1 MDDKLI
7 DSLIQSD
14 EIISQTIT
22 EANKSAEESIDDI
35 LSSVMSISTGNAE
48 KIEKEV
54 LNQATKETQN
64 IKASLTGTLNANPP
78 TIQEIANIEAKGG
91 EGSVSD
97 ETMGNLTSVMSN
109 LEDVLNQINTSKST
123 VVTTSGEQL
132 PKLSPEIEGIEQGT
146 NQQIDIDKLS
156 TLINDFKSIS
166 TLDWA
171 SKWLSY
177 VQKIVDEVGVI
188 KEELNTLPT
197 ESKLNLGIN
206 EESLNKVQE
215 GFEQVKENITS
226 EINVLPSNEETPA
239 EEGIMG
245 TSFLSGF
252 SDFFKNLY
260 SVPEKVESG
269 NLVQE
274 GFFDNMSN
282 FEEGEMKAVEM
293 GISEIIPESIQQ
305 IGIPEITELPLG
317 LENVFGGLKST
328 FSSLFGGGEEEE
340 EETPL
345 ALTEIVEPKISE
357 TPVPK
362 EPGTERKSLAEL
374 FQMAYGQVV
383 EEEEEVEEVE
393 EVEGIAETKVK
404 QSIAQP
410 PALVENFEDLLS
422 TGSAPMP
429 PITPEMTATAPFSVE
444 ALTGGIFPP
453 MPPITPVIATNPKVE
468 ETTTAQNALPTPPVM
483 AQVGEEALVES
494 LFNFETTGAIPMP
507 PAVQG
512 TTNAVPTAPQSLP
525 MPVLPETPVES
536 LFDFE
541 TTGAMPMPPAVQG
554 AGAMPMPPAVQG
566 AGAMP
571 MPPAVQGATNAVPTA
586 PQSLPMPVLPET
598 PVESLFD
605 FETTGAMPMPP
616 AVQETIEAKT
626 PTEALPTPNAPVLEA
641 IQPEETFQDIIA
653 NILKNKAS
661 KQATPPAQM
670 GQGISASGFIPP
682 LPPSKMN
689 VEAVETTGITKNL
702 GAMASEAIPF
712 GAEILPPP
720 STTGVRAEGALAPP
734 PALEFSPFEMS
745 GGEMFGGMS
754 SEIFSQSMPMPIN
767 ELMPFGAGMEDVLI
781 KNQAQK
787 GPELSSA
794 ISKIQSSEI
803 PSTAPMAIESEVMM
817 KEVNLEP
824 LGERLSSSIDNLGS
838 SIATPVA
845 SATPTPNSFEVNNQ
859 SATQPESSTT
869 PETQGQGSGMGSIPM
884 GSPIT
889 EAQARLIGRQIAN
902 EIKSSLSKLYN

>member
-1 MDDKLI
+1 
-7 DSLIQSD
+7 
-14 EIISQTIT
+14 
-22 EANKSAEESIDDI
+22 
-35 LSSVMSISTGNAE
+35 
-48 KIEKEV
+48 
-54 LNQATKETQN
+54 
-64 IKASLTGTLNANPP
+64 
-78 TIQEIANIEAKGG
+78 
-91 EGSVSD
+91 
-97 ETMGNLTSVMSN
+97 
-109 LEDVLNQINTSKST
+109 
-123 VVTTSGEQL
+123 
-132 PKLSPEIEGIEQGT
+132 
-146 NQQIDIDKLS
+146 
-156 TLINDFKSIS
+156 
-166 TLDWA
+166 
-171 SKWLSY
+171 
-177 VQKIVDEVGVI
+177 
-188 KEELNTLPT
+188 
-197 ESKLNLGIN
+197 
-206 EESLNKVQE
+206 
-215 GFEQVKENITS
+215 
-226 EINVLPSNEETPA
+226 
-239 EEGIMG
+239 
-245 TSFLSGF
+245 
-252 SDFFKNLY
+252 
-260 SVPEKVESG
+260 
-269 NLVQE
+269 
-274 GFFDNMSN
+274 MSN

-362 EPGTERKSLAEL
+362 EPGTEKKSLAEL

-541 TTGAMPMPPAVQG
+541 TTGAMPMPPAVQ
-554 AGAMPMPPAVQG
+554 
-566 AGAMP
+566 
-571 MPPAVQGATNAVPTA
+571 
-586 PQSLPMPVLPET
+586 
-598 PVESLFD
+598 
-605 FETTGAMPMPP
+605 
-616 AVQETIEAKT
+616 ETIEAKT

-734 PALEFSPFEMS
+734 PALEFSPFEMF

-845 SATPTPNSFEVNNQ
+845 PATPTPNSFEVNNQ
-859 SATQPESSTT
+859 SSTQPESSTT